1 MNSWIVGIVG
11 LMVGVVGISLGSFIG
26 ISIKKT
32 DKVLSF
38 LMGLSGGF
46 MMFIVSFHL
55 FPEAFYLG
63 GNYPVLL
70 GVIIGIFIIV
80 ALEIFIEKLSWILP
94 LKSGIILGLSI
105 AIHSI
110 PEGLALGST
119 LVTMSDFSV
128 VLIVALLLH
137 NIPEGIAMSIPLTVN
152 RVRPWKIIFIS
163 VLVGI
168 PTGIGSFLGAHIG
181 SMSNSIIPISLAIAG
196 AIMLYIVCNE
206 LIPTGKTLHKGRVSS
221 IAAVIGFI
229 LGIILYF

>member
-128 VLIVALLLH
+128 VLVVALLLH